1 MKANDQ
7 FTSRTIQLRMS
18 GARRWREIIFGTCG
32 GLLGL
37 AALLSLATGCAS
49 TPRVTGPADP
59 ELKHMSLWTGQWT
72 LRGTAKDSPTKPEYK
87 LVWRM
92 DGRWVLDGHFVES
105 RQTLKGDGPEIQAFA
120 MISYDPV
127 SKADVIHGF
136 ASDGLT
142 WVSAVTRVN
151 DHTLVEDGTYA
162 GPDGN
167 QKFRITWV
175 ASPDQ
180 KSVSAK
186 EEAEMNGIKFTGF
199 TVEGTRVAP

>member
-1 MKANDQ
+1 MKANDE
-7 FTSRTIQLRMS
+7 FTSSTIQPRIS
-18 GARRWREIIFGTCG
+18 GARRWREILFGACS

-37 AALLSLATGCAS
+37 AALLSLATGCVS

-59 ELKHMSLWTGQWT
+59 ELKHLSLWTGQWT

-92 DGRWVLDGHFVES
+92 DGRWVLNGHFVET
-105 RQTLKGDGPEIQAFA
+105 RQTLKGDGPEIQAFV

-127 SKADVIHGF
+127 SKADIIHGF
-136 ASDGLT
+136 VSDGYT

-151 DHTLVEDGTYA
+151 DHTLVEDGTYT

-167 QKFRITWV
+167 SKFRITWV
-175 ASPDQ
+175 MSPDQ

-199 TVEGTRVAP
+199 TVEGTRNAP